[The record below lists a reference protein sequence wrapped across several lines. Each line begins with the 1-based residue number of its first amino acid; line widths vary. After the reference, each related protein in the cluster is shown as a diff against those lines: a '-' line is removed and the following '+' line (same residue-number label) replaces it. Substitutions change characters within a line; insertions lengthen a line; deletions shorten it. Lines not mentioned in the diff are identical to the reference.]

1 MSSNANWQGAI
12 SFAPVIHCPT
22 LMPHANI
29 RVTGTP
35 CIRVTATTC
44 TRVMIAG
51 IESTGHCILKVHQ
64 VFWDVMDQLDRE
76 TWVLEPQQPK
86 PDSICRRIVV
96 CKAFSNRAHSV
107 ANFFVRG
114 S

>member
-1 MSSNANWQGAI
+1 
-12 SFAPVIHCPT
+12 
-22 LMPHANI
+22 
-29 RVTGTP
+29 
-35 CIRVTATTC
+35 
-44 TRVMIAG
+44 MIAG

-96 CKAFSNRAHSV
+96 CKAFSQIV
-107 ANFFVRG
+107 LTQLQIFFVRG

>member
-1 MSSNANWQGAI
+1 M
-12 SFAPVIHCPT
+12 PT
-22 LMPHANI
+22 GIRPFQSYTALPSCFCI
-29 RVTGTP
+29 RVTGTL

-44 TRVMIAG
+44 TRVIIAG
-51 IESTGHCILKVHQ
+51 IASAGHCILKVHQ

-96 CKAFSNRAHSV
+96 CKAFSTQLQT
-107 ANFFVRG
+107 FFVRG